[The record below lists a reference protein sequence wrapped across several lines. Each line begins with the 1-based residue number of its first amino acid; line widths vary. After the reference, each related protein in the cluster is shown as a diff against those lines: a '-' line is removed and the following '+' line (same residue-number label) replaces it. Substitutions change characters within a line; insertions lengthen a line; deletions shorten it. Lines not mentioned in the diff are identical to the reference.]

1 MKTVYYHPW
10 CPWASANREED
21 PLDNPLF
28 LDDVYIAPTTYKE
41 YLQNTNWWEGHE
53 FATCPAVGH
62 FATNTFVFY
71 AQVPLHFKLNEEEGN
86 AQIDLLLTPEENHSF
101 HHVRFG
107 NDEIVNDKL
116 VLQFL
121 PRYLMWTPDKDVW
134 LEEISMGNPIIPAM
148 FPLSKWPRSINQTS
162 LSTRGQEIKINR
174 GDPIFAIRFPDRGEK
189 YKLVKKR
196 PTEAESL
203 EQKRTLQLKE
213 FLPRLSWSIALNRK
227 EKKKCPFRKFW

>member
-10 CPWASANREED
+10 LRWHGADKQED

-28 LDDVYIAPTTYKE
+28 MDDVFIPPTTYKE
-41 YLQNTNWWEGHE
+41 YLQNINWWEGHE
-53 FATCPAVGH
+53 FATCPAVTQYV
-62 FATNTFVFY
+62 TNTFVFY
-71 AQVPLHFKLNEEEGN
+71 SQVPLHFKLSEEEGSS
-86 AQIDLLLTPEENHSF
+86 QVELLLTPEENQSF
-101 HHVRFG
+101 HTVVLD
-107 NDEIVNDKL
+107 DEVIDDKL
-116 VLQFL
+116 VMQFS

-134 LEEISMGNPIIPAM
+134 LEEISMGNPIVPGM

-174 GDPIFAIRFPDRGEK
+174 GDPVFAIRFPDGGEK

-203 EQKRTLQLKE
+203 EQERSVQLKE
-213 FLPRLSWSIALNRK
+213 FLPKFSWPLAINRK